1 MLFLQRPGTLADD
14 TTLVAVLHPQQQPEV
29 DVNAMF
35 DFRVPQL
42 LRRGTRPRFLGR
54 GFSGDL
60 LIVGHLLDRLVHPIT
75 VN

>member
-1 MLFLQRPGTLADD
+1 MLIGSLSIELLLFRKDKAFTY
-14 TTLVAVLHPQQQPEV
+14 
-29 DVNAMF
+29 F